1 MRTSGEEEMCF
12 KRASHG
18 LSAGGFAET
27 LPLDCSDIKIHSRL
41 SAAMSWAMLIC
52 LKPRGASRW
61 SVMKRY
67 EVHSSDTV
75 YVTIWAKS
83 IARDRRLK
91 ASRNFI
97 SPLTEHSMSASDC
110 LSRRFPGKGLAMLH
124 VEDLVTAAGAKLWF
138 DVCDDALLAHG
149 NEPVN

>member
-1 MRTSGEEEMCF
+1 
-12 KRASHG
+12 
-18 LSAGGFAET
+18 
-27 LPLDCSDIKIHSRL
+27 
-41 SAAMSWAMLIC
+41 
-52 LKPRGASRW
+52 
-61 SVMKRY
+61 MKRY

-75 YVTIWAKS
+75 YVTIWARS

-97 SPLTEHSMSASDC
+97 SPLTEHSMSASDR
-110 LSRRFPGKGLAMLH
+110 LSRRFPSHPKAKVAMLH